1 MRFISVALKEISFR
15 AWAPYAWVAFYF
27 ALVFLIIGTI
37 LYNQAQNG
45 NKPASENALA
55 ELSKCGKKAASEVIA
70 SNRMVTV
77 KQIKDIETAC
87 NAPSKSA
94 QDQADALI

>member
-1 MRFISVALKEISFR
+1 MRFISVALKENSFR
-15 AWAPYAWVAFYF
+15 AWAPYAWVAFSF
-27 ALVFLIIGTI
+27 ALVFLIIGAMS
-37 LYNQAQNG
+37 YNQTQNG
-45 NKPASENALA
+45 KKPASKNALA
-55 ELSKCGKKAASEVIA
+55 GLSKCGKKAASEVVA
-70 SNRMVTV
+70 SNQMVTG